1 MLYKLV
7 TIVSHSANLNCLL
20 LVPKWDLMVC
30 NPLILSNPGSID
42 MTKVQYQT
50 EINAPVE
57 KVYEYYTNPD
67 NIQKAWPRDIVK
79 ESENVSGS
87 KSEEG
92 SEMRIKGQY
101 MGREEEM
108 KLQVVDKEPN
118 RKLVTRQ
125 TEGPFKKWESVQ
137 EFQGN
142 GNVTQIRH
150 AIDYELPT
158 TGKIAN
164 TLSGSQANNKIRQGL
179 EQAAQTVKQKLE
191 SGQV

>member
-1 MLYKLV
+1 M
-7 TIVSHSANLNCLL
+7 TQI
-20 LVPKWDLMVC
+20 
-30 NPLILSNPGSID
+30 SID
-42 MTKVQYQT
+42 MTKVEYQI
-50 EINAPVE
+50 EISAPNE

-67 NIQKAWPRDIVK
+67 NIREAWPQDIVK

-87 KSEEG
+87 KGEEG
-92 SEMRIKGQY
+92 SEMKVKGEY
-101 MGREEEM
+101 MGKKEEM

-125 TEGPFKKWESVQ
+125 TDGPFKKWESIQ

-142 GNVTQIRH
+142 GNTTHIRH
-150 AIDYELPT
+150 TIDYELPT
-158 TGKIAN
+158 SGKIAN
-164 TLSGSQANNKIRQGL
+164 TLSGNQADNKIKQGL

>member
-1 MLYKLV
+1 
-7 TIVSHSANLNCLL
+7 
-20 LVPKWDLMVC
+20 
-30 NPLILSNPGSID
+30 
-42 MTKVQYQT
+42 MTKVEYQT
-50 EINAPVE
+50 EIISPIE

-67 NIQKAWPRDIVK
+67 NIQEAWPRDIVK

-87 KSEEG
+87 KGEEG
-92 SEMRIKGQY
+92 SEMKVKGEY
-101 MGREEEM
+101 MGREEM

-142 GNVTQIRH
+142 GNRTHIRH
-150 AIDYELPT
+150 TIEYELPA

-164 TLSGSQANNKIRQGL
+164 TLSGSQADNKIKQGL
-179 EQAAQTVKQKLE
+179 EQAAQSVKQKLE